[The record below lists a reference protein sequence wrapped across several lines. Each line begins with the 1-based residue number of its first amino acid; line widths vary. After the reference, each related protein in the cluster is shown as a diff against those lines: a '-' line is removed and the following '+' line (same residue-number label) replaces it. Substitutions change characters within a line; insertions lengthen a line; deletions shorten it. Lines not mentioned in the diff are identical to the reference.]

1 MRADGRIGGWADRAL
16 LALVLLSAHPAIRLS
31 AQVEVHLS
39 AGARATTTLVHDV
52 IVSPLDVRPGL
63 APTLAFSI
71 LERTTGPWT
80 PDLTIDI
87 SRSQLKR
94 YDTGGRV
101 TDLGALTTVAVTV
114 GLRRELAPG
123 VSARAGVG
131 GLKYLPGDQGGIF
144 KDGVSLAAVG
154 SLGVDWT
161 PPFAARRFGLA
172 ARYDAHRFITPALRS
187 VGFLDARI
195 VHRLAVA
202 ISARLWGAGGGAP

>member
-1 MRADGRIGGWADRAL
+1 MKADRRAL
-16 LALVLLSAHPAIRLS
+16 MALALLSAHPAIRLS

-63 APTLAFSI
+63 APAIALSI
-71 LERTTGPWT
+71 LERTTGPWA

-94 YDTGGRV
+94 YDTGGGGA
-101 TDLGALTTVAVTV
+101 DLGGLATLAVTV

-131 GLKYLPGDQGGIF
+131 GLKYLPGNQGGIF

-154 SLGVDWT
+154 SLGVDWV
-161 PPFAARRFGLA
+161 PPFAARRLGLA
-172 ARYDAHRFITPALRS
+172 VRYDAHRFITPALRR
-187 VGFLDARI
+187 VGFLDSRI
-195 VHRLAVA
+195 VHRVAVSV
-202 ISARLWGAGGGAP
+202 SARLWRSGPRPGAP